1 LGEYVDSSAC
11 FLGCAIL
18 PRPRRLL
25 RKMEAES
32 AFPQQMESKVLHE
45 AVARG
50 KAEDERQFGRTKA
63 WFVLMVAGM
72 MATSAACIT
81 WGGRVDATPS
91 RRNDM
96 DDTVMFT
103 GDDSCNALEGPG
115 SQDARTAWPVSAKKK
130 KKQDTKTFIN
140 HGCVQKKRNH
150 GTPDNAKNNLG
161 PLGALC
167 GQKHL
172 EFCDD
177 AKKTIIAKYSS
188 MNCDELDA
196 LIATG
201 KDALEKLEA
210 DFKAFVVTL
219 DKQREAVSP
228 DERDALL
235 ERLREEYKQK
245 SFENAAA
252 KQRVKSSLDMA
263 KAVNAAA
270 STSCNSEL

>member
-1 LGEYVDSSAC
+1 
-11 FLGCAIL
+11 
-18 PRPRRLL
+18 
-25 RKMEAES
+25 
-32 AFPQQMESKVLHE
+32 
-45 AVARG
+45 
-50 KAEDERQFGRTKA
+50 
-63 WFVLMVAGM
+63 
-72 MATSAACIT
+72 
-81 WGGRVDATPS
+81 
-91 RRNDM
+91 
-96 DDTVMFT
+96 
-103 GDDSCNALEGPG
+103 
-115 SQDARTAWPVSAKKK
+115 
-130 KKQDTKTFIN
+130 
-140 HGCVQKKRNH
+140 
-150 GTPDNAKNNLG
+150 
-161 PLGALC
+161 
-167 GQKHL
+167 L